1 MPPSPVKS
9 ATRALD
15 VLELLAGQQQPLA
28 HGEIAQA
35 LGMPKS
41 SLTEL
46 LTTLE
51 ARGYV
56 AMEAERYRLGPA
68 LLSLAGT
75 LLRRTDVVRVAQPII
90 AALMMRTRES
100 AALVL
105 RQGTE
110 VVVVCKENCDQ
121 PVLVSAQLGERS
133 PINNSAGGKAI
144 MAFLPK
150 PEQEAWLASGKLLR
164 MTPHSVTDPA
174 AMRRELAAIARG
186 GMSYSREAM
195 FPGIVA
201 MGLPVFDAAGDPC
214 AGVSVAVPTQR
225 FDKPHEAHVAAA
237 LRAAATDISAA
248 LGFKKNMRRSA
259 A

>member
-1 MPPSPVKS
+1 MPPAPVKS

-15 VLELLAGQQQPLA
+15 VLELLAQQQQPLA

-35 LGMPKS
+35 LAMPKS

-90 AALMMRTRES
+90 AALMMRTSES

-121 PVLVSAQLGERS
+121 AILVSSQLGQRG

-150 PEQEAWLASGKLLR
+150 PEQEAWLASGKLR
-164 MTPHSVTDPA
+164 RQTPHSVTDPE

-186 GMSYSREAM
+186 GISYSREGM

-201 MGLPVFDAAGDPC
+201 MGLPVFDAIGNPC
-214 AGVSVAVPTQR
+214 AGLSVAVPTLR
-225 FDKPHEAHVAAA
+225 FDKARETRVAAA
-237 LRAAATDISAA
+237 LRTAAADISAA
-248 LGFKKNMRRSA
+248 LGFKKNGRRSA

>member
-1 MPPSPVKS
+1 MPPAPVKS

-15 VLELLAGQQQPLA
+15 VLELLAQQQQPLA

-68 LLSLAGT
+68 LLSLAGA
-75 LLRRTDVVRVAQPII
+75 LLRRTDVVRIAQPMI
-90 AALMMRTRES
+90 AALMLRTSES

-121 PVLVSAQLGERS
+121 AILVSAQLGERS

-150 PEQEAWLASGKLLR
+150 PEQEAWLASGKLRR
-164 MTPHSVTDPA
+164 MTPHSVTDPE

-186 GMSYSREAM
+186 GISYSREGM

-201 MGLPVFDAAGDPC
+201 MGLPVFDAIGNPC
-214 AGVSVAVPTQR
+214 AGVSVAVPTLR
-225 FDKPHEAHVAAA
+225 FDKARETRVAAA
-237 LRAAATDISAA
+237 LRTAAADISAA
-248 LGFKKNMRRSA
+248 MGFKKNGRRSA

>member
-1 MPPSPVKS
+1 MPPAPVKS

-15 VLELLAGQQQPLA
+15 VLELLAQQQQPLA

-35 LGMPKS
+35 LAMPKS

-90 AALMMRTRES
+90 AALMTRTSES

-121 PVLVSAQLGERS
+121 AILVSSQLGERS

-150 PEQEAWLASGKLLR
+150 PDQESWLASGKLR
-164 MTPHSVTDPA
+164 RQTPHSVTDPE

-186 GMSYSREAM
+186 GISYSREGM

-201 MGLPVFDAAGDPC
+201 MGLPVFDAIGNPC
-214 AGVSVAVPTQR
+214 AGLSVAVPTLR
-225 FDKPHEAHVAAA
+225 FDKARETRVATALRTAAA
-237 LRAAATDISAA
+237 DISAA
-248 LGFKKNMRRSA
+248 LGFKKNGRRSA

>member
-1 MPPSPVKS
+1 MPPAPVKS

-15 VLELLAGQQQPLA
+15 VLELLAQQPQPLA

-56 AMEAERYRLGPA
+56 GIEADRYRLGPA
-68 LLSLAGT
+68 LLSLAGA
-75 LLRRTDVVRVAQPII
+75 LLRRTDVVRVAQPVI
-90 AALMMRTRES
+90 AALMMRTSES

-121 PVLVSAQLGERS
+121 PVLASSQLGQRGS
-133 PINNSAGGKAI
+133 INNSAGGKAI

-150 PEQEAWLASGKLLR
+150 PEQEAWLASGKLRR
-164 MTPHSVTDPA
+164 MTPQSVTDPD

-186 GMSYSREAM
+186 GISYSREEM
-195 FPGIVA
+195 FPGIIA
-201 MGLPVFDAAGDPC
+201 MGLPVFDAVGTPC
-214 AGVSVAVPTQR
+214 AGVSVAVPALR
-225 FDKPHEAHVAAA
+225 FDKAREARVAEA
-237 LRAAATDISAA
+237 LRAAAADISAA
-248 LGFKKNMRRSA
+248 LGFKKHGRRPA

>member
-1 MPPSPVKS
+1 MPPAPVKS

-15 VLELLAGQQQPLA
+15 VLELLAQQQQPLA

-35 LGMPKS
+35 LAMPKS

-56 AMEAERYRLGPA
+56 GMEAERYRLGPA

-75 LLRRTDVVRVAQPII
+75 LLRRTDVVRVAQPVI
-90 AALMMRTRES
+90 AALMMRTSES

-121 PVLVSAQLGERS
+121 AILVSAQLGERS

-150 PEQEAWLASGKLLR
+150 PEQESWLASGKLRR
-164 MTPHSVTDPA
+164 MTPHSVTDPE

-186 GMSYSREAM
+186 GISYSREGM

-201 MGLPVFDAAGDPC
+201 MGLPVFDAVGNPC
-214 AGVSVAVPTQR
+214 AGVSVAVPTLR
-225 FDKPHEAHVAAA
+225 FDKARETRVAAA
-237 LRAAATDISAA
+237 LRTAAANISAA
-248 LGFKKNMRRSA
+248 MGFKKNGRRSA

>member
-1 MPPSPVKS
+1 MPPAPVKS

-15 VLELLAGQQQPLA
+15 VLELLAQQQQPLA

-35 LGMPKS
+35 LAMPKS

-90 AALMMRTRES
+90 AALMMRTCES

-121 PVLVSAQLGERS
+121 AILVSSQLGQRG

-150 PEQEAWLASGKLLR
+150 PEQESWLASGKLLR
-164 MTPHSVTDPA
+164 QTPHSVTDPE

-186 GMSYSREAM
+186 GISYAREGM

-201 MGLPVFDAAGDPC
+201 MGLPVFDAIGNPC
-214 AGVSVAVPTQR
+214 AGVSVAVPTLR
-225 FDKPHEAHVAAA
+225 FDKARETRVATALRTAAA
-237 LRAAATDISAA
+237 DISAA
-248 LGFKKNMRRSA
+248 LGFKKNGRRSA

>member
-1 MPPSPVKS
+1 MPPAPVKS

-15 VLELLAGQQQPLA
+15 VLELLAQQQRPLA

-56 AMEAERYRLGPA
+56 GMEADRYRLGPA

-90 AALMMRTRES
+90 AALMLRSGES

-121 PVLVSAQLGERS
+121 PILVSAQLGERS

-150 PEQEAWLASGKLLR
+150 PEQEAWLASSKLKR
-164 MTPHSVTDPA
+164 MTPHSVTDPD
-174 AMRRELAAIARG
+174 AMRRELVAIARG
-186 GMSYSREAM
+186 GISYSREAM

-201 MGLPVFDAAGDPC
+201 MGLPVFDAVGHPC
-214 AGVSVAVPTQR
+214 AGVSVAVPTLR
-225 FDKPHEAHVAAA
+225 FDKAREATVAAA
-237 LRAAATDISAA
+237 LRAAAADISTA
-248 LGFKKNMRRSA
+248 LGYKKNGRRSA

>member
-1 MPPSPVKS
+1 MPPAPVKS
-9 ATRALD
+9 ATRVLD
-15 VLELLAGQQQPLA
+15 VLELLAQQPQPLP

-46 LTTLE
+46 LTVLE
-51 ARGYV
+51 ARGYIGMD
-56 AMEAERYRLGPA
+56 ADRYRLGPA

-90 AALMMRTRES
+90 AALMLRTSES

-121 PVLVSAQLGERS
+121 AILVSAQLGERS

-150 PEQEAWLASGKLLR
+150 PEQEAWLASGKLRR
-164 MTPHSVTDPA
+164 MTPHSVTDPE

-186 GMSYSREAM
+186 GISYSRESM

-201 MGLPVFDAAGDPC
+201 MGLPVFDAIGNPC
-214 AGVSVAVPTQR
+214 AGVSVAVPTLR
-225 FDKPHEAHVAAA
+225 FDKARETRVAAA
-237 LRAAATDISAA
+237 LRTAAADISAA
-248 LGFKKNMRRSA
+248 LGFKKNGRRSA

>member
-1 MPPSPVKS
+1 MPPAPVKS
-9 ATRALD
+9 ATRVLD
-15 VLELLAGQQQPLA
+15 VLELLAQQPHALP

-46 LTTLE
+46 LTVLE

-56 AMEAERYRLGPA
+56 GTEAERYRLGPA
-68 LLSLAGT
+68 VLSLAGT
-75 LLRRTDVVRVAQPII
+75 LLRRMDVARVSQPII
-90 AALMMRTRES
+90 AALMLRTGES
-100 AALVL
+100 TAVVM

-110 VVVVCKENCDQ
+110 VVVICKENCDQ
-121 PVLVSAQLGERS
+121 PILCSAQLGQRG

-144 MAFLPK
+144 MAFTPK
-150 PEQEAWLASGKLLR
+150 PEQEAWLASGKLRR
-164 MTPHSVTDPA
+164 MTPQSVTDPD

-186 GMSYSREAM
+186 GIAYTREGM
-195 FPGIVA
+195 FPGIIA
-201 MGLPVFDAAGDPC
+201 MGLPVFDATGTPC
-214 AGVSVAVPTQR
+214 AGVSVAIPTLR
-225 FDKPHEAHVAAA
+225 FDKPHETRVAAA

-248 LGFKKNMRRSA
+248 LGFKKDGRRSA

>member
-1 MPPSPVKS
+1 MPPAPVKS
-9 ATRALD
+9 AARVLD
-15 VLELLAGQQQPLA
+15 VLELLAQQPQPLP
-28 HGEIAQA
+28 HSEIAQA

-41 SLTEL
+41 SLSEL
-46 LTTLE
+46 LTVLE
-51 ARGYV
+51 ARGYIG
-56 AMEAERYRLGPA
+56 MEADRYRLGPA

-75 LLRRTDVVRVAQPII
+75 LLRRTDVARVAQPII
-90 AALMMRTRES
+90 ASLMLRTGES
-100 AALVL
+100 AAVVL

-121 PVLVSAQLGERS
+121 PILVSAQLGERA

-150 PEQEAWLASGKLLR
+150 HEQEAWLASGKLRR
-164 MTPHSVTDPA
+164 MTPQSVTDPD

-186 GMSYSREAM
+186 GISYSREAM

-201 MGLPVFDAAGDPC
+201 MGLPVFDAVGNPC
-214 AGVSVAVPTQR
+214 AGVSVAVPASR
-225 FDKPHEAHVAAA
+225 FDKARETRVAEA
-237 LRAAATDISAA
+237 LRAAAADISAA
-248 LGFKKNMRRSA
+248 LGFKKNGRRSA

>member
-1 MPPSPVKS
+1 MPPAPVKS

-15 VLELLAGQQQPLA
+15 VLELLAQQQPLLA

-90 AALMMRTRES
+90 AALMMRTSES

-121 PVLVSAQLGERS
+121 PVLVSSQLGQRGS
-133 PINNSAGGKAI
+133 INNSAGGKAI
-144 MAFLPK
+144 MAFLSK
-150 PEQEAWLASGKLLR
+150 PEQEAWLASGKLRR
-164 MTPHSVTDPA
+164 MTPQSVTDPD

-186 GMSYSREAM
+186 GISYSREEM

-201 MGLPVFDAAGDPC
+201 MGLPVFDAVGSPC
-214 AGVSVAVPTQR
+214 AGVSVAVPTLR
-225 FDKPHEAHVAAA
+225 FDKAREATVASA
-237 LRAAATDISAA
+237 LRAAAADISAA
-248 LGFKKNMRRSA
+248 LGYKKNGRRPA